1 MAVSKPFIQ
10 TLGCKV
16 WPEKNK
22 QYLKIIGEIARL
34 AKKSKYLASFQVW
47 NNIEDPQVYIERYE
61 YKTRQHYNRFKRDK
75 KELAKFSPLM
85 EELKRIIDQKDLQQN
100 LWYKIY

>member
-16 WPEKNK
+16 WPEKNEK
-22 QYLKIIGEIARL
+22 YLGIMREIARL
-34 AKKSKYLASFQVW
+34 AKKSKYLASFSLW

-61 YKTRQHYNRFKRDK
+61 YKSRQHYNRFKRDK
-75 KELAKFSPLM
+75 RELARYIPLM
-85 EELKRIIDQKDLQQN
+85 NELNNIIDQKDLQQN
-100 LWYKIY
+100 LWYKIF